1 LRDPSPPLGMTALFF
16 FLDDLVHFGRAV
28 DQQRWL
34 KREHEQP
41 DHAAK
46 QATDGQAI
54 EDEPSKKGDEKRLP
68 RFFSHEFLRLAHH
81 FGKLVL
87 RVAHAAQCNIS
98 VFVHNFVSVPRAAL
112 RVLIPLAQRQP
123 NRAGTAV
130 GRKLNRPRFRMKA
143 ARSTRCFQA
152 KACHHFECA
161 FVERGAVG

>member
-1 LRDPSPPLGMTALFF
+1 LRDPSTVLRMTALFF

-46 QATDGQAI
+46 QATNGQAI

-68 RFFSHEFLRLAHH
+68 RFFSHEFLRLGHH

-87 RVAHAAQCNIS
+87 CVAHAAQCNIS
-98 VFVHNFVSVPRAAL
+98 VFVHNFVSVAGAAL
-112 RVLIPLAQRQP
+112 RVLILLTQGQP
-123 NRAGTAV
+123 DRAGAAI

-152 KACHHFECA
+152 KPCHHFDRA